1 MPTIR
6 ADHVGSLLRPRAL
19 LDARAAHARGAIGP
33 EQLATAEDQAI
44 LEAIRMQKAA
54 GVGILTDGE
63 FRRTTWVSGFY
74 EAAEGLEAYDDPGY
88 GEVKRRWKGPGEAQ
102 ANAELPIPSLAVARK
117 VRLKRR
123 ITGAE
128 TGFLGRYAGAPFK
141 ATMPSPSIYARL
153 YKPGVSEA
161 AYPTL
166 QAFIDELVEIFRA
179 EVEGQVADGVS
190 YVQLDSLRYAQLF
203 AGEHMAT
210 LLYGQDPGEALG
222 QTIAADNAVLSHA
235 RARGA
240 VTAIHICR
248 GNHRSAW
255 VGEGGYEPIA
265 ERLFEE
271 AQADRFLL
279 EFDDARSGGF
289 EPLRF
294 LPKGKIAVL
303 GLVTTKTP
311 LLEDPDMLRRR
322 IDEAAR
328 FTDLENLALSPQCG
342 FASTYLGN
350 LLTQDD
356 QKRKLELVADV
367 ARRVW
372 G

>member
-1 MPTIR
+1 MPVIR

-19 LDARAAHARGAIGP
+19 LDARAAYARGAIGA

-44 LEAIRMQKAA
+44 LAAVRMQKDA
-54 GVGILTDGE
+54 GLEILTDGE
-63 FRRTTWVSGFY
+63 FRRTSWVSGLHD
-74 EAAEGLEAYDDPGY
+74 AAEGLESFDDPGY
-88 GEVKRRWKGPGEAQ
+88 GRITRQWKGPGEAE

-117 VRLKRR
+117 IRLKRR

-128 TGFLGRYAGAPFK
+128 TAFLGRYAGAPFK

-153 YKPGVSEA
+153 YKPGVSET

-166 QAFIDELVEIFRA
+166 QAFIDDLVEIFRVEA
-179 EVEGQVADGVS
+179 EGQIADGAS
-190 YVQLDSLRYAQLF
+190 YVQLDSLRYAHLF
-203 AGEHMAT
+203 AGTEMGQ
-210 LLYGQDPGEALG
+210 LLYGQDPAEALT

-235 RARGA
+235 KAKGA
-240 VTAIHICR
+240 ITAIHICR

-255 VGEGGYEPIA
+255 VGEGSYEPIA
-265 ERLFEE
+265 ERLFSEVE
-271 AQADRFLL
+271 ADRFLL
-279 EFDDARSGGF
+279 EYDDARSGGF

-294 LPKGKIAVL
+294 LPKGRIAVL

-311 LLEDPDMLRRR
+311 ELEDAELLLRR

-328 FTDLENLALSPQCG
+328 FAALENLALSPQCG
-342 FASTYLGN
+342 FASTVLGN
-350 LLTQDD
+350 LLTEDD

-367 ARRVW
+367 ARKVW
-372 G
+372 A